1 MAENTAFSSSGED
14 VIARTI
20 DVAPD
25 GPSNIRSEQD
35 LVDYYDIERTALEI
49 NKGNYKRVCT
59 EFLFTPTTT
68 LTPHVTR

>member
-25 GPSNIRSEQD
+25 GPSNVRSEQD

-59 EFLFTPTTT
+59 EILFTPTTT